1 MKPIEHEKL
10 VDILTKKGFKVEDSG
25 KEVFVIFYPPS
36 VEEAR
41 GEEEESISQRY
52 YIIKFKIVNGLA
64 YYENTVLMEG
74 DRGLRVLSEEEVEFW
89 LENVLGE

>member
-10 VDILTKKGFKVEDSG
+10 VDILNKKGFKVEDSG

-52 YIIKFKIVNGLA
+52 YIIKFKIMNGLA

-74 DRGLRVLSEEEVEFW
+74 DRELRVLSEEEVEFW